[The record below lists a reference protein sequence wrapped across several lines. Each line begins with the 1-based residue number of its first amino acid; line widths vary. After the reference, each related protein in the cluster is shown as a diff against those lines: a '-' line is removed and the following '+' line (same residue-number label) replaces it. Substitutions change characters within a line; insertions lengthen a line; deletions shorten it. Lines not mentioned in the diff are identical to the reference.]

1 MIPSL
6 LLIIAIAGF
15 FYALKYARTLPP
27 AERKKFIIKYSLYG
41 AAAIMI
47 LLVITGRLHWIAAGL
62 AALLPI
68 GQKIF
73 YTAMRLMPFLK
84 YWQAKQQKTQDGQ
97 QSSTSTFTGKMS
109 VKEAQEIMGLDTLD
123 SVDQISKRHKEL
135 MQKMHPDRGGS
146 DYLAA
151 QINQAKETLT
161 DHIKPK
167 YHS

>member
-15 FYALKYARTLPP
+15 FYAVKRARTLPP
-27 AERKKFIIKYSLYG
+27 NERKKFIIKYGLYG

-47 LLVITGRLHWIAAGL
+47 LLVVTGRLHWIAAGL

-68 GQKIF
+68 GQKLF
-73 YTAMRLMPFLK
+73 YTAIRLMPFLK
-84 YWQAKQQKTQDGQ
+84 YWQAKQQSSQSEQ
-97 QSSTSTFTGKMS
+97 QSTASTFTGKMS
-109 VKEAQEIMGLDTLD
+109 VKEAQEIMGLDSID
-123 SVDQISKRHKEL
+123 SLEQISKRHKEL

-161 DHIKPK
+161 NHLKA
-167 YHS
+167 